1 MDINVT
7 IRRAYDATEKNKDFL
22 GTDISEITGVEL
34 PRYGSSPCFFL
45 HREIGRT
52 ARDLYQS
59 GHYRHLKVYPRG
71 GYFDYIAKKEFA
83 TLEDWV
89 ADCGQ
94 QLHDIVYGW
103 NKFDGRDSYIT
114 LPTLLNRI
122 NPRKPEID
130 ALTNFMAK
138 LAMHDL
144 TLTKNVL
151 VLRDNKV
158 ETFDQFM
165 TE

>member
-1 MDINVT
+1 MDINAT
-7 IRRAYDATEKNKDFL
+7 IREAYNGQTVNKDYL
-22 GTDISEITGVEL
+22 GIDISRITGEDL

-45 HREIGRT
+45 FREIGRT
-52 ARDLYQS
+52 ARDLYQT

-71 GYFDYIAKKEFA
+71 GYFDYIAKKEFN
-83 TLEDWV
+83 TLEEWV

-94 QLHDIVYGW
+94 HMHDIVYGW
-103 NKFDGRDSYIT
+103 NKFDGRESYIA

-122 NPRKPEID
+122 DPRRPEID

-138 LAMHDL
+138 LAMNEL

-151 VLRDNKV
+151 ILRDNKV